1 MIAGKKASTKP
12 MAKYLSQEWHDR
24 AKELAQTFPERA
36 GATARMVYIV
46 SGGPD
51 GDITYHQII
60 ENGKVLDQGLGA
72 CENAEITMTV
82 SWDDSVMVQRGE
94 LDANAAFMQGRMKVA
109 GNMAK
114 LMALMPLT
122 MSPEYKEIQVAIREH
137 TDY

>member
-1 MIAGKKASTKP
+1 
-12 MAKYLSQEWHDR
+12 MAKYLSQAWHER

-36 GATARMVYIV
+36 GATARMVYAV

-51 GDITYHQII
+51 GDITYHQVI
-60 ENGKVLDQGLGA
+60 ENGKVLQQGLGA

-82 SWDDSVMVQRGE
+82 SWDDSVKIQTGE
-94 LDANAAFMQGRMKVA
+94 LDANAAFMQGRMKVG

-122 MSPEYKEIQVAIREH
+122 MSPEYKEIQVSIRAH
-137 TDY
+137 TEY

>member
-1 MIAGKKASTKP
+1 
-12 MAKYLSQEWHDR
+12 MAKYLSQAWHER

-36 GATARMVYIV
+36 GATARMVYVV

-51 GDITYHQII
+51 GDIIYHQVI
-60 ENGKVLDQGLGA
+60 ENGKVLQQGLGA

-82 SWDDSVMVQRGE
+82 SWDDSVKIQTGE
-94 LDANAAFMQGRMKVA
+94 LDANAAFMQGRMKVG

-122 MSPEYKEIQVAIREH
+122 MSPEYKEIQVSIRTH
-137 TDY
+137 TEY

>member
-1 MIAGKKASTKP
+1 
-12 MAKYLSQEWHDR
+12 MAKYLSQEWHDK

-36 GATARMVYIV
+36 GATARMAYVV
-46 SGGPD
+46 SGSPD
-51 GDITYHQII
+51 GEIVYHQII
-60 ENGKVLDQGLGA
+60 ENGKVLEQGVGM
-72 CENAEITMTV
+72 CENPEITMTV
-82 SWDDSVMVQRGE
+82 TWDDSVKVQKGE

-122 MSPEYKEIQVAIREH
+122 MSPEYKSIQEALREH

>member
-1 MIAGKKASTKP
+1 

-60 ENGKVLDQGLGA
+60 QNGKVLDQGLGA

-94 LDANAAFMQGRMKVA
+94 LDANAAFMQGRVKVV
-109 GNMAK
+109 GPMGK
-114 LMALMPLT
+114 VMALMPLT
-122 MSPEYKEIQVAIREH
+122 QSAEYRASLAALATQ

>member
-1 MIAGKKASTKP
+1 
-12 MAKYLSQEWHDR
+12 MAKYLSQAWHER
-24 AKELAQTFPERA
+24 ARALAQAFPERT
-36 GATARMVYIV
+36 GATARMVYVV

-60 ENGKVLDQGLGA
+60 ENGKVLDQGLGT

-82 SWDDSVMVQRGE
+82 SWDDSVRIQTGE

-122 MSPEYKEIQVAIREH
+122 MSPEYKEIQVSIREY
-137 TDY
+137 TEY